1 MEKISIRLAFI
12 VIGLFALVSS
22 ACSQVPASEVDQTPL
37 KMPLVANDGFP
48 RIDGSTST
56 APLGAKI
63 ICAMME
69 VPCSWVEFI
78 DGNRY
83 LMPDLS
89 IYQDDF
95 PGFGHQGTHSAY
107 LNLIDGSTDLILV
120 ARSPS
125 NEERELADMSGVSF
139 DIRPIALDA
148 FVFMV
153 NEKNPIP
160 GLSVD
165 EIQGVY
171 SGEIT
176 NWQQVGGPSA
186 QINPYQRND
195 QSGSQQLMRSLVMK
209 DLPMIDAPEL
219 ILLKMIAPFYA
230 ISEDAHGI
238 GYSVFYYEENMAPNE
253 FIKLVAVE
261 GVQPTQ
267 ESITN
272 RTYPFTTE
280 VFSVVRVDSSPNSL
294 AIRLR
299 DWMLTADGQEL
310 VAQSGY
316 APYSD

>member
-1 MEKISIRLAFI
+1 MEKPSISLAFI
-12 VIGLFALVSS
+12 VIGIFALVFS
-22 ACSQVPASEVDQTPL
+22 ACSQVPTSEADQTPME
-37 KMPLVANDGFP
+37 MPLVSSDGFP
-48 RIDGSTST
+48 SIDGSTST
-56 APLGAKI
+56 APMGAKL

-69 VPCSWVEFI
+69 VPCSWLEFV

-89 IYQDDF
+89 NYQGDF

-125 NEERELADMSGVSF
+125 NEEIKLAEMSGVSLDF
-139 DIRPIALDA
+139 RPIALDA

-153 NEKNPIP
+153 NENNPIP
-160 GLSVD
+160 GLTMD
-165 EIQGVY
+165 EIQGIY

-209 DLPMIDAPEL
+209 DLSMVDAPEL
-219 ILLKMIAPFYA
+219 VLLKMIAPFYA

-253 FIKLVAVE
+253 YIKLIAVD

-272 RTYPFTTE
+272 RTYPFTSE
-280 VFSVVRVDSSPNSL
+280 VFLVVRAGSPSNSL

-299 DWMLTADGQEL
+299 DWLVTDDGQEL

>member
-12 VIGLFALVSS
+12 VIGLFALVLS
-22 ACSQVPASEVDQTPL
+22 ACSQVPTSEADQTPL
-37 KMPLVANDGFP
+37 EMPLVANDGFP

-69 VPCSWVEFI
+69 VPCRWVEFI

-83 LMPDLS
+83 LLPDLS
-89 IYQDDF
+89 NYQGDF

-125 NEERELADMSGVSF
+125 NEELVLAELSGVSF
-139 DIRPIALDA
+139 DIKPIAQDA

-153 NEKNPIP
+153 NENNPI
-160 GLSVD
+160 S
-165 EIQGVY
+165 
-171 SGEIT
+171 
-176 NWQQVGGPSA
+176 
-186 QINPYQRND
+186 PYQRND

-253 FIKLVAVE
+253 YIKLVAVD

-267 ESITN
+267 ESISN

-280 VFSVVRVDSSPNSL
+280 VFSVVRAGSPPNNL
-294 AIRLR
+294 AVRLR
-299 DWMLTADGQEL
+299 DWLLTADAQEL
-310 VAQSGY
+310 VARSGY